1 MFIAY
6 LIVTVV
12 TAAAN
17 VFSATLDF
25 IRYKQISINMA
36 RVGVPESWMP
46 LLGILKAAAAVGLLV
61 GIGVPF
67 VGASAALGLVCFFV
81 GTFVTH
87 LRARDYSF
95 GLAVVFLAL
104 AVATLVLTLHA
115 RAPVAFAGVHTR
127 IPHTH
132 RDDSPRTHIERPRR
146 GVLTGVM
153 SSTLKTTL
161 VWESGVS
168 AVNSSRL
175 RLKSSLRL
183 QSILSG
189 RRRYESLFVGW

>member
-46 LLGILKAAAAVGLLV
+46 LLGIIKGAAAVGLLV

-67 VGASAALGLVCFFV
+67 VGAGDAYLNEMGI
-81 GTFVTH
+81 T
-87 LRARDYSF
+87 
-95 GLAVVFLAL
+95 
-104 AVATLVLTLHA
+104 
-115 RAPVAFAGVHTR
+115 TR
-127 IPHTH
+127 LFPK
-132 RDDSPRTHIERPRR
+132 R
-146 GVLTGVM
+146 
-153 SSTLKTTL
+153 
-161 VWESGVS
+161 
-168 AVNSSRL
+168 SSRL
-175 RLKSSLRL
+175 QLRSAPASSDSSRARLL
-183 QSILSG
+183 
-189 RRRYESLFVGW
+189 

>member
-81 GTFVTH
+81 G
-87 LRARDYSF
+87 
-95 GLAVVFLAL
+95 
-104 AVATLVLTLHA
+104 
-115 RAPVAFAGVHTR
+115 AP
-127 IPHTH
+127 
-132 RDDSPRTHIERPRR
+132 
-146 GVLTGVM
+146 
-153 SSTLKTTL
+153 
-161 VWESGVS
+161 
-168 AVNSSRL
+168 
-175 RLKSSLRL
+175 SLRTCVRGTIRL
-183 QSILSG
+183 DWQSSFLHWPW
-189 RRRYESLFVGW
+189 LPLC

>member
-46 LLGILKAAAAVGLLV
+46 LLGILKGAAAVGLQV

-81 GTFVTH
+81 GALVTH

-132 RDDSPRTHIERPRR
+132 RDDSPRTHHRATTAGRPDGGHVIDLKDHPCVGVR
-146 GVLTGVM
+146 GV
-153 SSTLKTTL
+153 SSQLIQASSQVIPAIT
-161 VWESGVS
+161 EYSQRS
-168 AVNSSRL
+168 AAL
-175 RLKSSLRL
+175 
-183 QSILSG
+183 
-189 RRRYESLFVGW
+189 

>member
-17 VFSATLDF
+17 VFSATLDL

-46 LLGILKAAAAVGLLV
+46 LLGILKGAAAVGLQV

-81 GTFVTH
+81 GALVTH

-95 GLAVVFLAL
+95 GLAVEND
-104 AVATLVLTLHA
+104 LVLKSWIA
-115 RAPVAFAGVHTR
+115 
-127 IPHTH
+127 
-132 RDDSPRTHIERPRR
+132 
-146 GVLTGVM
+146 
-153 SSTLKTTL
+153 
-161 VWESGVS
+161 
-168 AVNSSRL
+168 L
-175 RLKSSLRL
+175 R
-183 QSILSG
+183 QSFNDIFKIVIG
-189 RRRYESLFVGW
+189 RFF

>member
-67 VGASAALGLVCFFV
+67 VGASAALALFSSSFGAFF
-81 GTFVTH
+81 TN
-87 LRARDYSF
+87 LRWWHNYLGWQYSF
-95 GLAVVFLAL
+95 
-104 AVATLVLTLHA
+104 LH
-115 RAPVAFAGVHTR
+115 
-127 IPHTH
+127 
-132 RDDSPRTHIERPRR
+132 
-146 GVLTGVM
+146 
-153 SSTLKTTL
+153 
-161 VWESGVS
+161 
-168 AVNSSRL
+168 
-175 RLKSSLRL
+175 
-183 QSILSG
+183 
-189 RRRYESLFVGW
+189 

>member
-46 LLGILKAAAAVGLLV
+46 LLGILKGAAAVGLLV

-67 VGASAALGLVCFFV
+67 VGAGDAYLNEMGDYHPPVPQAQLAIAIAECPCK
-81 GTFVTH
+81 
-87 LRARDYSF
+87 LRFQPRKTLDF
-95 GLAVVFLAL
+95 LLHIRQLAL
-104 AVATLVLTLHA
+104 EHGLH
-115 RAPVAFAGVHTR
+115 V
-127 IPHTH
+127 
-132 RDDSPRTHIERPRR
+132 RTS
-146 GVLTGVM
+146 VM
-153 SSTLKTTL
+153 
-161 VWESGVS
+161 
-168 AVNSSRL
+168 RL
-175 RLKSSLRL
+175 P
-183 QSILSG
+183 
-189 RRRYESLFVGW
+189 